1 MPIRRP
7 SASAAHGSSHHTSG
21 ASRSHR
27 SNVSHHNVAVTG
39 PAQPPS
45 IAYSAASATPQQKI
59 VQALINRLKNK
70 LPCNSGLPLNYIEA
84 DNPTVRAVEALVL
97 LSHDCLDII
106 AWSLSELLERLA
118 KQTDANGNLGV
129 DVLQSQLFIMK
140 VLSFALAARWNA
152 DKEEAMAS
160 SRIDKNTSG
169 PDSPPNTQKRGT
181 STSASQFIEPSPLDE
196 NCARYILSVMVLYL
210 RQTAPSETR
219 LMSSAILSLDSS
231 FYDFESVDVPTF
243 APALEVY
250 CHDHDDANPST
261 PLSTEPTLHS
271 KPSTNTVNS
280 GATDSSNPIPILP
293 LSFHFDRTHMSLAK
307 SSLSLNNNIGKYAGR
322 IIYHLSA
329 SNWQAIFDRIRT
341 RVNTLSSTSEDNPD
355 TVDLQLMSYSA
366 MDRSRLVQVLQ
377 VLSSLLV
384 NMKRDAQA
392 AVARPLRRAIWN
404 WIDLFPGEFNEAL
417 LSRGR
422 MEGTPQRTFDL
433 LYEQQ
438 SSAEKGLWPALTI
451 LNCISSE
458 RIGSDF
464 QINHFGSGHFGG
476 QKGSHR
482 KVCQLESSYPFLQL
496 SCHVLLGTSIY

>member
-1 MPIRRP
+1 
-7 SASAAHGSSHHTSG
+7 
-21 ASRSHR
+21 
-27 SNVSHHNVAVTG
+27 
-39 PAQPPS
+39 
-45 IAYSAASATPQQKI
+45 
-59 VQALINRLKNK
+59 
-70 LPCNSGLPLNYIEA
+70 
-84 DNPTVRAVEALVL
+84 
-97 LSHDCLDII
+97 
-106 AWSLSELLERLA
+106 
-118 KQTDANGNLGV
+118 
-129 DVLQSQLFIMK
+129 
-140 VLSFALAARWNA
+140 
-152 DKEEAMAS
+152 MAS

-377 VLSSLLV
+377 GMSS
-384 NMKRDAQA
+384 
-392 AVARPLRRAIWN
+392 
-404 WIDLFPGEFNEAL
+404 
-417 LSRGR
+417 
-422 MEGTPQRTFDL
+422 
-433 LYEQQ
+433 
-438 SSAEKGLWPALTI
+438 
-451 LNCISSE
+451 C
-458 RIGSDF
+458 IGSTH
-464 QINHFGSGHFGG
+464 I
-476 QKGSHR
+476 
-482 KVCQLESSYPFLQL
+482 
-496 SCHVLLGTSIY
+496 